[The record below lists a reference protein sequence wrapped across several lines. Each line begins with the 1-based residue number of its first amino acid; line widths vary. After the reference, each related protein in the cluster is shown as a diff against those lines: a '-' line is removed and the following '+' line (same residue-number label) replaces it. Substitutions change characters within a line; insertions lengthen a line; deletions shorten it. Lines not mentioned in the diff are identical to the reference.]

1 MDTRVKPA
9 YDSPILLSIHRFRR
23 RRRRG
28 RRNRQS
34 DPCRPSFGPILRGKI
49 LVSLQIHVAAV
60 ALGDGKQ
67 KSDLRADSQDT
78 PLEFS
83 KLRPRPAVA
92 GELLEVVAGQAD
104 LDVLADELGS

>member
-9 YDSPILLSIHRFRR
+9 YDLPILFSIHRFRR

-28 RRNRQS
+28 LRNRQC
-34 DPCRPSFGPILRGKI
+34 DPCRPSFWSILRGEI
-49 LVSLQIHVAAV
+49 LVTLQVQVTVV

-67 KSDLRADSQDT
+67 KSDLRADSQDA
-78 PLEFS
+78 PFEFS

-92 GELLEVVAGQAD
+92 GELLEVVAG
-104 LDVLADELGS
+104 